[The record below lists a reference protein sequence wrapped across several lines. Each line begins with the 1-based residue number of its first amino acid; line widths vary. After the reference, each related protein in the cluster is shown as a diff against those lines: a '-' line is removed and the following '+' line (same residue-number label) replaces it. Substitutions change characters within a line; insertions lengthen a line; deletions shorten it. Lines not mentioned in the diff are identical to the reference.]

1 MEDAAAPVPAEVAS
15 VLAALARP
23 GTALLLGANG
33 TAVWRSPGWP
43 AADARA
49 AMAAAANGGADT
61 AASPSTS
68 TIALPG
74 GRTLY
79 RAPVASD
86 GGPAAGTL
94 LVAADGAPNS
104 ALAAAVHA
112 LAALVATI
120 ERLNGELDAMA
131 VELADR
137 YEELNL
143 VYATSRDSARA
154 PEGRVG
160 LENLVKQ
167 CREHLGVSLC
177 ALVLPP
183 QHLTIESHAP
193 QQPLADL
200 AEFLRAVGLSFF
212 EHIARQ
218 RRPIVCNESLDDA
231 APLARFGPL
240 KLAAAPVGNGGD
252 AICGVL
258 VMVNPAGAPD
268 FSNSDKNLLA
278 SIAEKAAKLVERSYD
293 SLTGLLSRFEL
304 ERRLEALLPHCRDEG
319 AEHAV
324 LCIDVDELGIHNE
337 TLGPE
342 VGDAVL
348 RCVARHLAALER
360 PGRLVARLDSD
371 DFALLL
377 ERCPLPAA
385 AAFAE
390 DLCASIR
397 KLKLRANGQALAIT
411 VSIGVAPLD
420 ADSESAAAVLRAA
433 ELASAAAHDNGRD
446 RVHVYQDNADTIVQR
461 NEQMRWVGRIHNA
474 LRSDRFRLF
483 GQRIQT
489 IAGRDDPHVEVL
501 LRLLDDDGAVHS
513 PSSFLPAAEQYH
525 LMPSVDRWVITRTL
539 ALLKAQP
546 AGRLP
551 VCSVNLSGQ
560 SMSDESFLEFI
571 LTELERS
578 TVRCDRLCFE
588 ITETAAIKSL
598 DTAKLFMLRLKQRG
612 CQFSLDDFG
621 TGLSSFS
628 YLKALPFDFVK
639 IDGSF
644 VRGILEDRVSESMVR
659 AITEVGH
666 AMGLGIIAEYVENA
680 AIKAKLAS
688 IGVDFAQGY
697 AIEPPIPLA
706 EHFSRPPLGAAVNA

>member
-1 MEDAAAPVPAEVAS
+1 
-15 VLAALARP
+15 
-23 GTALLLGANG
+23 
-33 TAVWRSPGWP
+33 
-43 AADARA
+43 
-49 AMAAAANGGADT
+49 
-61 AASPSTS
+61 
-68 TIALPG
+68 
-74 GRTLY
+74 
-79 RAPVASD
+79 
-86 GGPAAGTL
+86 
-94 LVAADGAPNS
+94 
-104 ALAAAVHA
+104 
-112 LAALVATI
+112 
-120 ERLNGELDAMA
+120 
-131 VELADR
+131 
-137 YEELNL
+137 
-143 VYATSRDSARA
+143 
-154 PEGRVG
+154 
-160 LENLVKQ
+160 
-167 CREHLGVSLC
+167 
-177 ALVLPP
+177 
-183 QHLTIESHAP
+183 
-193 QQPLADL
+193 
-200 AEFLRAVGLSFF
+200 
-212 EHIARQ
+212 
-218 RRPIVCNESLDDA
+218 
-231 APLARFGPL
+231 
-240 KLAAAPVGNGGD
+240 LAAAPVGNGGD
-252 AICGVL
+252 AVCGVL
-258 VMVNPAGAPD
+258 VMVNPSAAAD

-304 ERRLEALLPHCRDEG
+304 ERRLEALLPHCRDDG

-360 PGRLVARLDSD
+360 PGRLAARLDSD

-385 AAFAE
+385 AAFAD
-390 DLCASIR
+390 DLCAAIR

-411 VSIGVAPLD
+411 VSIGVAPVD

-433 ELASAAAHDNGRD
+433 ELASAAAHDSGRD

-474 LRSDRFRLF
+474 LRSDRFRLY

-501 LRLLDDDGAVHS
+501 LRLVDDDGAVHS

-539 ALLKAQP
+539 ALLKTQP
-546 AGRLP
+546 ADRLP
-551 VCSVNLSGQ
+551 VCSINLSGQ

-571 LTELERS
+571 LAELERAS
-578 TVRCDRLCFE
+578 VRCDRLCFE

-680 AIKAKLAS
+680 AIKAKLAT
-688 IGVDFAQGY
+688 IGVDFVQGY
-697 AIEPPIPLA
+697 VIEPPLPLA